1 MKPLPS
7 YSPNDRLAAS
17 TRVGR
22 NVSFR
27 LMSQV
32 LWALSNV
39 VGLSLLGNYLH
50 AEGYGNYA
58 FYYALIP
65 LIGALADLG
74 IGIILTREMARDE
87 AATPRLLGDA
97 LMLKGVFSGTI
108 LLVSLVTAWMF
119 FPPAVAVLICLVSAA
134 ALIEIAQDP
143 AIWLFRARER
153 QDLEALLLMVSQV
166 IWIAGLAAGAMFRLP
181 LAYLLGVQTVAF
193 LVRVVVGAW
202 LASRETRPVFEW
214 NAARMKGWIREGLPY
229 GLAMFVVVFHGRV
242 AVLLLQALS
251 TSKDVAWFNVAYNL
265 SQPFGFLSTALSMSA
280 FPVISR
286 YAAQSPEALKEA
298 LRKASKY
305 QVLVSMPLMT
315 GLLLLSDR
323 LIPLLFHGEDFARA
337 GAALRVTSL
346 ALVFIFLNLMCR
358 YLLAALG
365 RQQTYLM
372 AVIAGL
378 AVNAGT
384 CLVLIPRFGFIGAC
398 VAYVAAEITIF
409 AVCQTVLAR
418 HVDLIQLVRD
428 ASRPAAAAAGMGL
441 VVFISRALP
450 LGVVIALGA
459 VTYPTLLLV
468 FQVLSARE
476 LSILKGVYV
485 SFRLP
490 GSAYLSRA
498 GQGT

>member
-1 MKPLPS
+1 
-7 YSPNDRLAAS
+7 
-17 TRVGR
+17 
-22 NVSFR
+22 
-27 LMSQV
+27 
-32 LWALSNV
+32 
-39 VGLSLLGNYLH
+39 
-50 AEGYGNYA
+50 
-58 FYYALIP
+58 
-65 LIGALADLG
+65 
-74 IGIILTREMARDE
+74 
-87 AATPRLLGDA
+87 
-97 LMLKGVFSGTI
+97 
-108 LLVSLVTAWMF
+108 
-119 FPPAVAVLICLVSAA
+119 
-134 ALIEIAQDP
+134 
-143 AIWLFRARER
+143 
-153 QDLEALLLMVSQV
+153 
-166 IWIAGLAAGAMFRLP
+166 
-181 LAYLLGVQTVAF
+181 
-193 LVRVVVGAW
+193 
-202 LASRETRPVFEW
+202 
-214 NAARMKGWIREGLPY
+214 
-229 GLAMFVVVFHGRV
+229 
-242 AVLLLQALS
+242 
-251 TSKDVAWFNVAYNL
+251 
-265 SQPFGFLSTALSMSA
+265 MSA

-365 RQQTYLM
+365 RQQTYLT

-384 CLVLIPRFGFIGAC
+384 CLVLIPRFGFLGAC

-418 HVDLIQLVRD
+418 HVDLFQLLRD

-441 VVFISRALP
+441 VVFVSRALP

-459 VTYPTLLLV
+459 LTYGALLLA

-490 GSAYLSRA
+490 GSAHLSRA